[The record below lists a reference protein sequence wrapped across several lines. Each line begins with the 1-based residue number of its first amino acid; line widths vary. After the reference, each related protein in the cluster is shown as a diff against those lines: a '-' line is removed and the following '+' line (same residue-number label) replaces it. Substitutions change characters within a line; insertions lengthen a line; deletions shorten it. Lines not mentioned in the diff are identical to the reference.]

1 MKQPNEANEHTH
13 LSSGIAIGA
22 GAGVALG
29 LVMMTIFDNP
39 GFFALGIA
47 IGVSIGTAV
56 GAALD
61 QEGEDHADN

>member
-1 MKQPNEANEHTH
+1 MKQPQETNDHYH
-13 LSSGIAIGA
+13 LSAGIAIGA

-61 QEGEDHADN
+61 QQGEDHAGN

>member
-1 MKQPNEANEHTH
+1 MKQPHETNDHH
-13 LSSGIAIGA
+13 YLSLGIVIGA
-22 GAGVALG
+22 GGGVALG

-61 QEGEDHADN
+61 QQGENHAGN

>member
-1 MKQPNEANEHTH
+1 MKRPNETNDHYY
-13 LSSGIAIGA
+13 LSIGISIGA

-61 QEGEDHADN
+61 EQEGNHADN

>member
-1 MKQPNEANEHTH
+1 MKRPNEANDHYY
-13 LSSGIAIGA
+13 LSIGISIGT

-29 LVMMTIFDNP
+29 LVMMNIFDNP

-56 GAALD
+56 GVALD
-61 QEGEDHADN
+61 QEGENHADN